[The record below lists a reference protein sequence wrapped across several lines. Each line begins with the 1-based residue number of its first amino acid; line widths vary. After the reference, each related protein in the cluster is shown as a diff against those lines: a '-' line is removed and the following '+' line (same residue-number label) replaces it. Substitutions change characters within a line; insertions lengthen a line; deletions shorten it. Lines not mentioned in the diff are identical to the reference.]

1 MRHFIPM
8 EGLSAEEL
16 ATAFTNRVYA
26 LHGVPDNIVSD
37 RGTQFISEFWRH
49 LSERLSIALK
59 HSSSFHPET
68 DGQTERFTSC
78 VEQYLRAFMNFQQ
91 DDWVDWLPLAEFAA
105 NNVVSETTGVSP
117 FFANYG
123 FHPRLGTEPS
133 APRPPNLSPTQKRE
147 FQKANAVADRFERII
162 DQLKALARQSAARY
176 EEDANRNRADAPQ
189 YAPGDQVWVSTKNMK
204 T

>member
-1 MRHFIPM
+1 HILVVVCRLTKMRHFIPM

-68 DGQTERFTSC
+68 DGQTERLNAG
-78 VEQYLRAFMNFQQ
+78 VEQYLRAFMNFLQ
-91 DDWVDWLPLAEFAA
+91 DNWVDWLPLAEFAA
-105 NNVVSETTGVSP
+105 NNVASEIPGSPRFSRTTG
-117 FFANYG
+117 FI
-123 FHPRLGTEPS
+123 HDWEPS
-133 APRPPNLSPTQKRE
+133 LLPHAHRACPLLRNASSTRRTPSPIVLRGFSLS
-147 FQKANAVADRFERII
+147 
-162 DQLKALARQSAARY
+162 
-176 EEDANRNRADAPQ
+176 
-189 YAPGDQVWVSTKNMK
+189 
-204 T
+204 